1 VNLIKSN
8 TLWPP
13 VPVPLFIPRINPM
26 TIKNISQTL
35 SVSPQILPHQVAS
48 LVRSGF
54 KSIICNLPDG
64 ECGPGQP
71 GFDQVS
77 AAASAAGMQAAYL
90 PVVPGQAGP
99 AEAAAFRDLL
109 NRLPTP
115 IIAFCRSGNR
125 SASLWSMSQAV
136 RD

>member
-1 VNLIKSN
+1 
-8 TLWPP
+8 
-13 VPVPLFIPRINPM
+13 M
-26 TIKNISQTL
+26 TIKTLSPTL
-35 SVSPQILPHQVAS
+35 SVSPQILPQELAS
-48 LVRSGF
+48 LAKSGF

-71 GFDQVS
+71 RYDQIET
-77 AAASAAGMQAAYL
+77 AAKAAGMPSAYL
-90 PVVPGQAGP
+90 PIVPGQAGP

-125 SASLWSMSQAV
+125 SASLWTLAQTA
-136 RD
+136 RT